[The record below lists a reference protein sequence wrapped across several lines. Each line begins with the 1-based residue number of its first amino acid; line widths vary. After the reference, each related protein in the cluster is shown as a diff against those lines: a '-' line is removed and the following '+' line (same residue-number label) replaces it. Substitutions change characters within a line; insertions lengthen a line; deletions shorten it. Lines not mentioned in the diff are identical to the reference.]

1 MRAMLNRR
9 RVMIVALASGAGL
22 GLGWFGVTRWR
33 DARNAP
39 RKQDAPAGALHL
51 GAMLRIAA
59 SGEVTI
65 VCKQAELG
73 QGVKTT
79 LPMVIADELDADW
92 ARVRIEQGNLDPAFG
107 SQFTG
112 ASRSV
117 AVNLAAHRRLGATAR
132 AMLVDAAARQ
142 WNVEPQQC
150 ETRAGEVIHPAS
162 GRRAGYGSLA
172 GAAATLPVP
181 ARVPLKPADAFRL
194 IGTDQPQVDGL
205 AIVTGALVYGSDFT
219 LPDMLHA
226 SIERAPAGASRLLE
240 ARLDAAK
247 ASPGVQDVFVLE
259 PMGGRYGVRAGVAV
273 LAHSTW
279 AALRG
284 RRQLSAR
291 WQIAEAAKDSW
302 VAWMTEAA
310 AYRARPGT
318 TTLRSDGDAQKA
330 LAGASRVVEATYA
343 YPCIAHAAMEPLS
356 CTAQYRDGRLTLWT
370 TSQNPA
376 AARRQVADALKLPPE
391 AITLNQLRCG
401 GAFGRRLTSDFIVEA
416 AALALRSER
425 PVRLQWTRE
434 DDLAHDHF
442 RPGGIHHLRAGL
454 DGRGRVVAWHEH
466 LVCPSHDGRGASPG
480 GPIDA
485 DEFPARWVP
494 DLLVENSFIPTALPT
509 GLWRAPGANAIAWV
523 VQCFIDE
530 LAEAAG
536 QDPLRFRLD
545 LLGKDDSK
553 AAGPANEAGEPY
565 RVNRMRAVLDAVAK
579 HADWGR
585 RLPPGSGQGI
595 AFHHCHGGYA
605 AHVVDATVSA
615 QGRLTVDRVVCV
627 VDVGELIVN
636 PRGARQ
642 QVEGAIL
649 DGLSMAWLQQMDFES
664 GRALSTNFD
673 SYPLL
678 RMAQAPKTIEVHFLR
693 TPYPTS
699 GLGEPP
705 LPSVAPAL
713 CNAIHRATGRR
724 IRQLPLRFAELT
736 QKS

>member
-1 MRAMLNRR
+1 
-9 RVMIVALASGAGL
+9 MIVALGSGAGL
-22 GLGWFGVTRWR
+22 GLGWIGVTRWR
-33 DARNAP
+33 EGRHAP
-39 RKQDAPAGALHL
+39 RKQDAPPGALHL
-51 GAMLRIAA
+51 GALLRIAP

-73 QGVKTT
+73 QGVRTT
-79 LPMVIADELDADW
+79 LPMLIAEELDADW
-92 ARVRIEQGNLDPAFG
+92 PRVRIEQGDLDPAFG

-117 AVNLAAHRRLGATAR
+117 AYHLAGHRRLGATAR
-132 AMLVDAAARQ
+132 AMLVEAAARQ
-142 WNVEPQQC
+142 WNVDPQAC

-162 GRRAGYGSLA
+162 GRRARYGSLA
-172 GAAATLPVP
+172 GAAAAL
-181 ARVPLKPADAFRL
+181 RVPSRVALKPADAFRL
-194 IGTDQPQVDGL
+194 VGTELPQVDAL

-226 SIERAPAGASRLLE
+226 SIERAPAGAGPLLE
-240 ARLDAAK
+240 ARLDAAR
-247 ASPGVQDVFVLE
+247 ASPGVQDAFVLE
-259 PMGGRYGVRAGVAV
+259 PAGGRYGMRAGVAV
-273 LAHSTW
+273 LADTTW

-284 RRQLSAR
+284 RRQLAAR
-291 WQIAEAAKDSW
+291 WQVAESNNDAWAAWIAEAAG
-302 VAWMTEAA
+302 
-310 AYRARPGT
+310 YRARPGAAA
-318 TTLRSDGDAQKA
+318 LRRDGDVQKA

-343 YPCIAHAAMEPLS
+343 YPCIAHVAMEPLS
-356 CTAQYRDGRLTLWT
+356 CTAQYREGRLTLWT

-376 AARRQVADALKLPPE
+376 GARDQVAEALKLAPE
-391 AITLNQLRCG
+391 LITLHQLRCG

-416 AALALRSER
+416 AALALKSDR
-425 PVRLQWTRE
+425 PVRVQWTRE

-454 DGRGRVVAWHEH
+454 DPRGRVVAWHEH
-466 LVCPSHDGRGASPG
+466 MVAPSHDGRSASPG
-480 GPIDA
+480 GPADP

-494 DLLVENSFIPTALPT
+494 DLLVEHSLIRTALPT

-545 LLGKDDSK
+545 LLGEDSSK
-553 AAGPANEAGEPY
+553 PAGPANDAGGPY
-565 RVNRMRAVLDAVAK
+565 RVNRMRAVLEAVAK

-585 RLPPGSGQGI
+585 SLPPGSGQGI

-605 AHVVDATVSA
+605 AHVVEATVSA

-649 DGLSMAWLQQMDFES
+649 DGLSMAWLQRMDFDR
-664 GRALSTNFD
+664 GRALHTNFD

-678 RMAQAPKTIEVHFLR
+678 RMAQAPKNIEVHFLR

-724 IRQLPLRFAELT
+724 IRQLPIAQAGLA
-736 QKS
+736 QNG